1 MGLTEAHRLIQAKM
15 QRIREYYE
23 KYGLWKLVL
32 YLFSRIGIII
42 KREYIFFEINLQDI
56 IPYKKNNS
64 NFDLDFVWVK
74 KKDFEHFNF
83 PSEDGWLTKNQA
95 LRRLTERN
103 CILLALTNGNKIVCY
118 QWSEFTLANF
128 PRLGLLMSI
137 PDNVVYSLAMYTVP
151 EFRGKGLASKLK
163 LLQLQFLKKKGYQ
176 RVFNAIASNNIVS
189 QIVAKKYGFK
199 EYQTVIYR
207 RILFLKYYC
216 TKDYGS
222 NKRKRFLY
230 IKGIDQKLW
239 KHFSKIR
246 DN

>member
-1 MGLTEAHRLIQAKM
+1 MGFSAAHRLIQAKM
-15 QRIREYYE
+15 QRVREYYE
-23 KYGLWKLVL
+23 KNGLWKLVF

-42 KREYIFFEINLQDI
+42 KREYIFFENNLQDI

-74 KKDFEHFNF
+74 KKDFEHFDF
-83 PSEDGWLTKNQA
+83 PSEDGWITKNRA
-95 LRRLTERN
+95 FRRLTERN

-118 QWSEFTLANF
+118 IWCELTMAHI
-128 PRLGLLMSI
+128 PILGLLVSI
-137 PDNVVYSLAMYTVP
+137 PDKTAYSLAMYTAS

-163 LLQLQFLKKKGYQ
+163 LLQLQFLKKHGYS
-176 RVFNAIASNNIVS
+176 RVFLVITPNNLASQKVN
-189 QIVAKKYGFK
+189 KKFGFK

-216 TKDYGS
+216 VKDYDT

-230 IKGIDQKLW
+230 IKGIDLKLW